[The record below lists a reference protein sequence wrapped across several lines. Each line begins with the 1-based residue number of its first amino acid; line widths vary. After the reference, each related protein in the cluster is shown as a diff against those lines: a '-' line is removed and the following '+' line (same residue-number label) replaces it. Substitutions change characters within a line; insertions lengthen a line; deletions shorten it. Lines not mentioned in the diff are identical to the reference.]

1 MQAVVCLLC
10 IPRPDTLAKQ
20 TPSMATCQ
28 HGYYQAAGNHGF
40 LQLGFNQDYPTNHQ
54 VGLFTDNQS
63 RSKEKTSGKKAVAK
77 F

>member
-1 MQAVVCLLC
+1 
-10 IPRPDTLAKQ
+10 
-20 TPSMATCQ
+20 MATCQ

-63 RSKEKTSGKKAVAK
+63 RSKEKNLWKKSSCKVLRRRRARRQWGDDQS
-77 F
+77 FWW